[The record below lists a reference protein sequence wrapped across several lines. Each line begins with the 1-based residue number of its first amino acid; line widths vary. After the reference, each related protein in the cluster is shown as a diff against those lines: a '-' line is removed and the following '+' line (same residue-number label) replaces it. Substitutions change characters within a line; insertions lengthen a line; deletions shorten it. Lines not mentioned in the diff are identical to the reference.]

1 MMDVL
6 DGYAK
11 GYECMACAR
20 NRREVRYAM
29 ARLRRLRKH
38 IAAYQPLRADD
49 ECLKRAI
56 LDLLD
61 EYADRYRAGVRDAI
75 RDEDR

>member
-11 GYECMACAR
+11 GYAMMVRAR

-29 ARLRRLRKH
+29 ARLRRLRQH

-49 ECLKRAI
+49 ECLRRAI